1 MLVGQTGGLRTD
13 EMGIDVCIECDCAV
27 EHNKCLCSD
36 LDPNDSNHKVWYTYE
51 GMKPRLKRKG
61 WVWDYLC

>member
-1 MLVGQTGGLRTD
+1 MQNGEEIDMIQSGGLCTD

-27 EHNKCLCSD
+27 EHNKCLCD
-36 LDPNDSNHKVWYTYE
+36 DKVWYTYD
-51 GMKPRLKRKG
+51 GMKPRLKVKG

>member
-1 MLVGQTGGLRTD
+1 MLTKSGGLRTD

-27 EHNKCLCSD
+27 EHNKCLCD
-36 LDPNDSNHKVWYTYE
+36 DKVWYTYE

-61 WVWDYLC
+61 WRWDYLC